1 MYQPP
6 KDQMRAVIKWMKPI
20 CVEKGRYSGYS
31 ASCLLANGGILTV
44 FHQQPNL
51 GEKPRLMAMC

>member
-1 MYQPP
+1 
-6 KDQMRAVIKWMKPI
+6 MRAVIKWMKPI
-20 CVEKGRYSGYS
+20 CVEKGRYIGYS